1 MIYRRT
7 SNADL
12 SAAVTP
18 AGAVILLG
26 LLGPEEE
33 ARRRLQRSSLPP
45 SMLREFDATMRRLR
59 AARANFEPDSA
70 SGSTSA
76 EIGTE
81 EAESVPSGFVGGRL
95 NSREAA
101 GLLGVSS
108 RRVRQLAAAGHID
121 ALRVG
126 SQWTFTR
133 EAVFTYT
140 KLRSA
145 A

>member
-33 ARRRLQRSSLPP
+33 ARRRLQRSLPP
-45 SMLREFDATMRRLR
+45 TMLREFDDTMRRLR

-76 EIGTE
+76 EVGTE
-81 EAESVPSGFVGGRL
+81 EAESVPSGLVGGRL

>member
-18 AGAVILLG
+18 AGAVILLT

-33 ARRRLQRSSLPP
+33 ARKRLARSLPP
-45 SMLREFDATMRRLR
+45 VMLREFEDTMRRLR
-59 AARANFEPDSA
+59 AARANFEPDSVP
-70 SGSTSA
+70 GNIRA

-81 EAESVPSGFVGGRL
+81 AAESIPSGLVGGRL

-101 GLLGVSS
+101 GLLGVST

-121 ALRVG
+121 AQRVG
-126 SQWTFTR
+126 SQFTR
-133 EAVFTYT
+133 EAVHTYT
-140 KLRSA
+140 NLRRA